1 MEVKKCFRCG
11 CFFAS
16 SNNICDNCISQDQIE
31 INNLKTYLEENNNFS
46 SVEELSINTGISQK
60 NLNRFLEEK
69 EFQCIASDLSSGIFN
84 INLN

>member
-1 MEVKKCFRCG
+1 MEVKKCLRCG

-69 EFQCIASDLSSGIFN
+69 EFQCITYNLNSKIFN

>member
-1 MEVKKCFRCG
+1 M
-11 CFFAS
+11 
-16 SNNICDNCISQDQIE
+16 NNICDNCISQDQIE

>member
-1 MEVKKCFRCG
+1 MEVKKCLRCG

-16 SNNICDNCISQDQIE
+16 SNNICDNCISQDQRE